1 MRAPNA
7 RAGTDT
13 GAGPAGSTGRTSRTG
28 HLAAR
33 AAAAVAALALAAGLA
48 ACSSDNQS
56 AESGSAA
63 ERQTETETGSGSGA
77 DAGAQG
83 QAPQAV
89 PGQPGQEAPGTGPK
103 VEPLPDPATRSLV
116 QVGEITVRVKEID
129 EAAASAS
136 TIATGGKGLVAGDR
150 RNADGASSSATLVL
164 RVLPQDFTRVV
175 GELAGLGEE
184 VTRSLRTEDVTEAV
198 VDLDSRIASQQAS
211 VTRTR
216 VLLSRAERIADIVAV
231 EGELARREA
240 DLAALQARKRALADT
255 VTLATITLNLLGP
268 RAAVTTEENERGFL
282 AGLEAGWNAFTA
294 TTVGMLTLFGA
305 VLPFLVVAA
314 VPALVL
320 WLVLRRRRRG
330 TTPVAAPPAPVP
342 AGAAPAPD
350 AS

>member
-7 RAGTDT
+7 RAGTNT

-63 ERQTETETGSGSGA
+63 ERQTETGSASGA

-103 VEPLPDPATRSLV
+103 AEPLPDPATRSLV
-116 QVGEITVRVKEID
+116 QIGEITVRVKEID

-150 RNADGASSSATLVL
+150 RNTDGASSSATLVL

-320 WLVLRRRRRG
+320 WLVLRRRRRRG